1 MSATSE
7 ILLEAVRRY
16 TGVQGGSGPFKTI
29 VPGLFILRVD
39 RPRSPSHRIF
49 KPALCVVLQG
59 AKWTTFGDRRLD
71 YAAGQAL
78 VVSLEMPSHGRV
90 VEASPAKPFLG
101 LVIELDLAT
110 MREVLGSL
118 DHPSRPDGEV
128 GGSSAFVTG
137 FDGPMADCVRKLVGL
152 LDTPEA
158 ILALYPAV
166 MRELCYWL
174 LTGPHGGDIARL
186 VLGNG
191 HDGRVLAAI
200 QTLRIRFAESVRV
213 EELARIAHLSASAF
227 HRQFKALT
235 AMTPL
240 QYQKRLRLLEARNL
254 LLAGA
259 ASAETIALQ
268 VGYVSASQFSRE
280 YARLFGAPPRRD
292 VERLRVPLRAPA
304 AGQERPVDRTP
315 VLFRHP
321 RPTVRL

>member
-1 MSATSE
+1 MPET
-7 ILLEAVRRY
+7 LLEAITRY
-16 TGVQGGSGPFKTI
+16 TGAQGGLGPFETA
-29 VPGLFILRVD
+29 VPGLVILRVD
-39 RPRSPSHRIF
+39 RPRRPSHRLF

-59 AKWTTFGDRRLD
+59 AKWTTFGDQRLN

-90 VEASPAKPFLG
+90 VKASPAKPFLG
-101 LVIELDLAT
+101 VVIELDPAT

-118 DHPSRPDGEV
+118 DQPLRPDGEV

-137 FDGPMADCVRKLVGL
+137 FDGPVVDCVRKLVGL
-152 LDTPEA
+152 LDAPGA
-158 ILALYPAV
+158 VAALYPAV

-174 LTGPHGGDIARL
+174 LTGPRGGDIARL

-191 HDGRVLAAI
+191 HDGRVLAAL
-200 QTLRIRFAESVRV
+200 QTLRSRFAEPVRV
-213 EELARIAHLSASAF
+213 EELARVAHLSVSAF

-240 QYQKRLRLLEARNL
+240 QYQKRLRLLKARNL
-254 LLAGA
+254 LLAGTANAEA
-259 ASAETIALQ
+259 AALQ

-292 VERLRVPLRAPA
+292 VDRLRTSLRAPVA
-304 AGQERPVDRTP
+304 V
-315 VLFRHP
+315 
-321 RPTVRL
+321 

>member
-1 MSATSE
+1 MSE

-16 TGVQGGSGPFKTI
+16 TGTQGGSGPFETV
-29 VPGLFILRVD
+29 VPGLIILRAD
-39 RPRSPSHRIF
+39 RPRRPSHRLF

-59 AKWTTFGDRRLD
+59 AKWTTFGDQRLD
-71 YAAGQAL
+71 YAVGQAL

-101 LVIELDLAT
+101 LILALDPAT
-110 MREVLGSL
+110 MREVLESL
-118 DHPSRPDGEV
+118 DQPPQPEGEV
-128 GGSSAFVTG
+128 GGSSAFVTA
-137 FDGPMADCVRKLVGL
+137 FDGPVADCVRKLVGL

-158 ILALYPAV
+158 IMALYPAI

-174 LTGPHGGDIARL
+174 LSGPRGGDIARL

-200 QTLRIRFAESVRV
+200 QTLRIRFAEPVRV
-213 EELARIAHLSASAF
+213 EELARVAHLSASAF

-254 LLAGA
+254 LLDGT
-259 ASAETIALQ
+259 ASAETRCSP
-268 VGYVSASQFSRE
+268 G
-280 YARLFGAPPRRD
+280 
-292 VERLRVPLRAPA
+292 RLR
-304 AGQERPVDRTP
+304 Q
-315 VLFRHP
+315 
-321 RPTVRL
+321 RLAV